1 MENLI
6 IRDIQYEDYYNG
18 YFDLMVESSNDEY
31 SLSDR
36 EFRYYLDQMKYN
48 RLSKILVI
56 YSIIENKI
64 IGTGMIFKL
73 NKINKCHICHIED
86 VIISDIYKDLELDKL
101 LINKLTE
108 IGINEFRCSKINVN
122 VVE

>member
-18 YFDLMVESSNDEY
+18 YFDLMIESSNDEY

-64 IGTGMIFKL
+64 IGSGSIFKL
-73 NKINKCHICHIED
+73 NKINKFHI
-86 VIISDIYKDLELDKL
+86 
-101 LINKLTE
+101 
-108 IGINEFRCSKINVN
+108 
-122 VVE
+122 